1 MRNWGKVDLMLFASH
16 RTRPQV
22 RAPAIMRPLLPVLQ
36 PGRVQ
41 PGVGHRELVGYLR
54 HGRHAGGHRH
64 RHRRAV
70 PLKQARRAGF
80 EFGGHPFCAGD

>member
-36 PGRVQ
+36 PGRSSQGAVT
-41 PGVGHRELVGYLR
+41 GNWSDIYGM
-54 HGRHAGGHRH
+54 AGMQE
-64 RHRRAV
+64 AT
-70 PLKQARRAGF
+70 ATATAA
-80 EFGGHPFCAGD
+80 PFR

>member
-36 PGRVQ
+36 PGRASQGSVT
-41 PGVGHRELVGYLR
+41 GKVGYLR